1 MLAVLSGAPAAG
13 AVLTWACASVLR
25 PGLAVGVAG
34 GALLLLLLLGRA
46 AAIGPVGRAVA
57 AATLVGGRGAVAA
70 TAAALIGGRAAVAAT
85 ASPVLGLRSTVLLL
99 LWGRTG
105 SRGGGSTAGVSG
117 GAASVHLVVELR
129 VANLLGIRLHH
140 SHVEHN
146 HHPAGGQAGR
156 AGEER

>member
-34 GALLLLLLLGRA
+34 GALLLLLLGHA

-99 LWGRTG
+99 LWGRAG

-129 VANLLGIRLHH
+129 VANLFGIRLHH

-146 HHPAGGQAGR
+146 HYPAGGQADR